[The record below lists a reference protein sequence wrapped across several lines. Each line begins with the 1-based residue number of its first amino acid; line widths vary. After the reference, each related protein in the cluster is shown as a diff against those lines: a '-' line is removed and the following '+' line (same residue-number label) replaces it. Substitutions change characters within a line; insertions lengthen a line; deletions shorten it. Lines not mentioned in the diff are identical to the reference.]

1 MNSMSQLMLNSGQWS
16 CWAAEYHV
24 NIEVANTNV
33 SLLPISVPDSS
44 ARPGVAGVDGGCG
57 EGGAVKWWWWW
68 CRGGKSW

>member
-16 CWAAEYHV
+16 CWA
-24 NIEVANTNV
+24 
-33 SLLPISVPDSS
+33 DSS